1 MLKVNFDQIKKKYNE
16 NGWVLIRNLLKV
28 KEVKYI
34 NDKIDFFLK
43 KNINLYKGRNINFI
57 NDKKKNIKDLNNI
70 NSFHQISD
78 LNIIKKTSKNKKIRN
93 IVKKLINSK
102 PSYMASE
109 LFAKPAKRGLASPMH
124 QDNYYW
130 CIKGGNALTIWLSLD
145 KVSSKNGGIKYLN
158 KTHKLG
164 VVKHVPSF
172 AKGSSQKI
180 FNLNKYSKYKTV
192 CPILNPGDAIF
203 HHCEIIHGSS
213 ENTSGKR
220 RRGLTFQ
227 FKDMNSKFDNKMK
240 KKYILSLKKQIRKRK
255 KTS

>member
-1 MLKVNFDQIKKKYNE
+1 
-16 NGWVLIRNLLKV
+16 
-28 KEVKYI
+28 
-34 NDKIDFFLK
+34 
-43 KNINLYKGRNINFI
+43 
-57 NDKKKNIKDLNNI
+57 
-70 NSFHQISD
+70 
-78 LNIIKKTSKNKKIRN
+78 
-93 IVKKLINSK
+93 
-102 PSYMASE
+102 MASE